1 VCKEALELNNEFKCP
16 NSEKAGA
23 PKHSGK
29 PKFLQYVIPADVEA
43 GKTAVLRS
51 MEAGKRVLRNR
62 FISIALV
69 IMLAVGLCSLFNY
82 LASN

>member
-43 GKTAVLRS
+43 GKAAVLRA
-51 MEAGKRVLRNR
+51 MEAGNRALRNR
-62 FISIALV
+62 MVTIVLLV
-69 IMLAVGLCSLFNY
+69 FGAAALCSLFNY
-82 LASN
+82 LTSL